1 MTGRAAAAPPNW
13 PAIRMNAAVV
23 TYFRAYQLA
32 TDLGLEFD
40 RCAPRAIWRGPSRLQ
55 TTHEAAHSAIFGELL
70 P

>member
-1 MTGRAAAAPPNW
+1 
-13 PAIRMNAAVV
+13 MNAAVV

-32 TDLGLEFD
+32 TDLALEFD